1 MLESSSWFE
10 SFNLATFSPAHLRRF
25 SGLPLELIAD
35 HGIIFIKQST
45 RDGEVFNKFWAD
57 RDVFAVT
64 ARSTIDDPAVS
75 APKSFPV

>member
-57 RDVFAVT
+57 RDVFGD
-64 ARSTIDDPAVS
+64 SKIDDPAVS